1 MFSNREARHWVWL
14 VAGTGEGPAA
24 AALLLELGV
33 AVGVQVVTTR
43 ACRAYGRLAH
53 QAPLRCAAGA
63 LDGAA
68 VRAVLLGSGDGQ
80 RVPPFLVVDATHP
93 FAQRITGTLQ
103 AACQAC
109 GIPCLRLLRPLL
121 DPGRAVLIEELE
133 ELRQPQLANR
143 QLLAA
148 VGARDLPRLMAFRRP
163 CCTAARVLPTA
174 SALRQATAAGL
185 PSHRIALLQPAA
197 TAIRPTDPLAS
208 LEAALCRRWN
218 IRIVVARQSGG
229 RTEQRWQEA
238 CAALGI
244 ALWLLRRPGETGTW
258 ACTVAMGSLQ
268 ARVREQLATLP
279 DHHPDPP
286 VAPHP
291 PPLP

>member
-33 AVGVQVVTTR
+33 AVGVQVVTAR
-43 ACRAYGRLAH
+43 ACRAYGHLAHQAH

-63 LDGAA
+63 VDGAA
-68 VRAVLLGSGDGQ
+68 VRAVLLGSSDGR

-103 AACQAC
+103 EACQAC

-121 DPGRAVLIEELE
+121 DPGRAVLIEQLE
-133 ELRQPQLANR
+133 ELRQPQLADR

-148 VGARDLPRLMAFRRP
+148 VGARDLPRLMAFRRAS
-163 CCTAARVLPTA
+163 CTAARVLPTA

-185 PSHRIALLQPAA
+185 PPHRIALLQPAA
-197 TAIRPTDPLAS
+197 AIRPPDPLAS
-208 LEAALCRRWN
+208 VEAALCRHWN

-258 ACTVAMGSLQ
+258 ACTVAMGNLQ

-279 DHHPDPP
+279 DHP
-286 VAPHP
+286 VATHP
-291 PPLP
+291 PLLP